1 VATKL
6 TVYNRALLALKSRRL
21 SSLTENRA
29 ERRDLDA
36 VWDET
41 LRWML
46 ERALWNFATAP
57 EEWTPSA
64 TTESQFGYQYV
75 YEKPDDYMRLI
86 DISANERFRPT
97 LSDFA
102 EESDYFLSDVNPMWV
117 RFVSTD
123 ITKGYDPGKWKP
135 AFAEAMALELAWRAG
150 PHICSLSGQD
160 KEDLRKDRRKALSE
174 AKASDAVNQPLAV
187 MPPGRLAQARAGR
200 RGAYN
205 NMRRTPYA

>member
-1 VATKL
+1 MATKL

-36 VWDET
+36 VWDEVLT
-41 LRWML
+41 WML
-46 ERALWNFATAP
+46 EQGLWNFATAP

-64 TTESQFGYQYV
+64 TAESQFGYQYV
-75 YEKPDDYMRLI
+75 YEKPDDYVRLVS
-86 DISANERFRPT
+86 ISANERFNPT

-102 EESDYFLSDVNPMWV
+102 EEGDYFLSDVSPMWV
-117 RFVSTD
+117 RFVSSDT
-123 ITKGYDPGKWKP
+123 TKGRDPGKWKP

-160 KEDLRKDRRKALSE
+160 KDDLRKDKKAALSK
-174 AKASDAVNQPLAV
+174 AKASDAVNQPMSILPV
-187 MPPGRLAQARAGR
+187 GRLVQSRNGR
-200 RGAYN
+200 RNAYN

>member
-6 TVYNRALLALKSRRL
+6 TVYNEALLALKSRRL
-21 SSLTENRA
+21 ANLTENRS

-36 VWDET
+36 VWDAS
-41 LRWML
+41 LDWML

-57 EEWTPSA
+57 EEWTPSD
-64 TTESQFGYQYV
+64 TLESQFGYTYV
-75 YEKPDDYMRLI
+75 YEKPDDYMRLV

-102 EESDYFLSDVNPMWV
+102 EEGDCFLSDVSPMWV
-117 RFVSTD
+117 RYVSTD
-123 ITKGYDPGKWKP
+123 PSKGRDPGKWKP
-135 AFAEAMALELAWRAG
+135 AFARALALELAWRAG
-150 PHICSLSGQD
+150 PHICSLSAQD
-160 KEDLRKDRRKALSE
+160 KSDLWKEKKTALSQ
-174 AKASDAVNQPLAV
+174 AKASDAVNQPMAMLPA
-187 MPPGRLAQARAGR
+187 GRLVSARAGR